1 MIDFFSEN
9 EFELPIKKEQLEQ
22 WLEAVIASENKTLGE
37 IGYVFC
43 SDAYLLKIN
52 QDYLE
57 HDTYTDIISFD
68 YSYGNTLEGEI
79 YISTERLTEN
89 ADKYGVPFT
98 KELQRVLVHGILH
111 LCGYKDKTEEEA
123 SKMREKEEEKMKLFH
138 VEQ

>member
-43 SDAYLLKIN
+43 SDVYLLKLN

-79 YISTERLTEN
+79 YISTERLEEN